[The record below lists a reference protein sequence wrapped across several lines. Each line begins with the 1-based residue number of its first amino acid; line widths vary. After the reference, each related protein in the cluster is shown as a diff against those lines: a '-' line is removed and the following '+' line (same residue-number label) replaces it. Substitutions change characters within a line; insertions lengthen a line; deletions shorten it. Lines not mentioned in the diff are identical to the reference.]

1 MVSEIR
7 IYVEGGGD
15 RADSKSRIREGFG
28 LFLKDLRE
36 LARSKSIRWQIIACG
51 GRESTFEDFQTAL
64 LSHPDA
70 FNILLVDSE
79 APVRNSPW
87 QHLQQRDRWKQ
98 PEGTTDEQCHLM
110 AQTMEA
116 WLIADVD
123 ALSKFYGQG
132 FTVKAIPR
140 RQNVEEIDKANVTSA
155 LENATRPTKTGKY
168 HKIRH
173 GPKLL
178 QLVNVQIVRVAAPHC
193 NRLFETLQHIMD
205 DT

>member
-1 MVSEIR
+1 MVREIR

-15 RADSKSRIREGFG
+15 NNDSKSLIRKAFSE
-28 LFLKDLRE
+28 FLKDPIK
-36 LARSKSIRWQIIACG
+36 LARSKRIQWSIIACG
-51 GRESTFEDFQTAL
+51 GRERTFDAFQTAL
-64 LSHPDA
+64 TTHPDA

-79 APVRNSPW
+79 APVHSPPW
-87 QHLQQRDRWKQ
+87 SHLQQRDHWKQ

-110 AQTMEA
+110 AQIMEA

-123 ALSKFYGQG
+123 ALSTFYGQD
-132 FTVKAIPR
+132 FITKAIPR
-140 RQNVEEIDKANVTSA
+140 RKNVEEIDKERLTTA
-155 LENATRPTKTGKY
+155 LEHATRHTKTGKY

-193 NRLFETLQHIMD
+193 NRLFEILQRIMD
-205 DT
+205 NK